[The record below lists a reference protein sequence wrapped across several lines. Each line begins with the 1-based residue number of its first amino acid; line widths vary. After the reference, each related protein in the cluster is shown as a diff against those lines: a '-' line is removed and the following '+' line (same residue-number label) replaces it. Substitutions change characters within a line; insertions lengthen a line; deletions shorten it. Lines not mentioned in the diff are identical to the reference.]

1 MNLEEAIKTALEYEN
16 KVTDVYNKYA
26 GKFTSDVGRKIFET
40 LGKEEED
47 HVAYLEAKLEEW
59 QKTGK
64 VTIDTLKTVVPDKDV
79 IQKNVKKLKKVA
91 KQDGVDNEIEY
102 FEKALDME
110 IKTSNFY
117 KKLVNELPA
126 GEKELFEKFIE
137 IEEGHEAIVS
147 AEIDNA
153 RGLGYWFDFQ
163 EFDLESA

>member
-1 MNLEEAIKTALEYEN
+1 ML
-16 KVTDVYNKYA
+16 VP
-26 GKFTSDVGRKIFET
+26 ET
-40 LGKEEED
+40 R
-47 HVAYLEAKLEEW
+47 VAYK
-59 QKTGK
+59 
-64 VTIDTLKTVVPDKDV
+64 
-79 IQKNVKKLKKVA
+79 IQKAMASKIPWPAYKISFTLANKCSFCLLICNVLGSSLFWSKKLKKVA

-102 FEKALDME
+102 FQKALDME

-126 GEKELFEKFIE
+126 GEKELFERFIE

-153 RGLGYWFDFQ
+153 RGLGYWFDFE